1 MKKFF
6 IILLLGAIMGLQASA
21 LMHQEINQTKVPV
34 IYEENH
40 LLPMGFVHLVF
51 RGGGS
56 LGDKNQLGLAKLFA
70 QILNEGTKE
79 LGSVKFAQILEQK
92 AISLSVDSSTEDLQI
107 TLEFL
112 KEYEEEAIER
122 LKELLKSPNFT
133 QSALEKVQTRMLA
146 ALLQKESDF
155 DYLAKLT
162 LKQELFAKTP
172 LANASLGTKES
183 LQKIKLD
190 DLKQQF
196 SKVFELSKL
205 VVVLGGD
212 LEIKQ
217 TLKRLDN
224 ALNFLPKGKIYDE
237 PYFET
242 SDKKQEKILY
252 KDTQQAYVYFGA
264 PFKVKDLKQD
274 LARAKVMMFVLGGGF
289 GSRLMEK
296 IRVKEGL
303 AYSVYIHSNLSKTAY
318 FASGYLQTKLSTQAK
333 SVNLVKKIIKE
344 FTQQGITQQELD
356 DAKKFLLGSEPLR
369 NETMSSRLHTKFNH
383 FYLGLPLDFDK
394 TILEQIQKMSLKEIN
409 DFIKAHAE
417 INDLTFA
424 IVTNKNLKTPSH
436 ASKDN

>member
-1 MKKFF
+1 MKKFL
-6 IILLLGAIMGLQASA
+6 ITLLLGVFMGLQASA
-21 LMHQEINQTKVPV
+21 LTHQEINQAKVPV

-40 LLPMGFVHLVF
+40 LLPMGFIHLAF

-56 LGDKNQLGLAKLFA
+56 LSDKNQLGLAKLFA
-70 QILNEGTKE
+70 QVLNEGTKE
-79 LGSVKFAQILEQK
+79 LGAVGFAQALEQK
-92 AISLSVDSSTEDLQI
+92 AISLNVDTSTEDLQI

-112 KEYEEEAIER
+112 KEYEDEAIMR

-133 QSALEKVQTRMLA
+133 QNALEKVKTRMLA

-162 LKQELFAKTP
+162 LKQELFANTS
-172 LANASLGTKES
+172 LANAALGTKES

-196 SKVFELSKL
+196 AKVFELNKL

-212 LEIKQ
+212 LKIDQ

-224 ALNFLPKGKIYDE
+224 ALNFLPQGKAYEE

-242 SDKKQEKILY
+242 SDKKSEKVLY
-252 KDTQQAYVYFGA
+252 KDTEQAFVYFGA
-264 PFKVKDLKQD
+264 PFKIKDLKQD
-274 LARAKVMMFVLGGGF
+274 LAKSKVMMFVLGGGF

-296 IRVKEGL
+296 IRVQEGL
-303 AYSVYIHSNLSKTAY
+303 AYSVYIRSNFSKVAH

-333 SVNLVKKIIKE
+333 SVALVKKIVKE
-344 FTQQGITQQELD
+344 FIEKGMTQQELD

-369 NETMSSRLHTKFNH
+369 NETISSRLNTTYNY
-383 FYLGLPLDFDK
+383 FYLGLPLNFNQ
-394 TILEQIQKMSLKEIN
+394 TLLNQIQKMSLKEIN
-409 DFIKAHAE
+409 DFIKAHTE

-424 IVTNKNLKTPSH
+424 IVSNKK
-436 ASKDN
+436 KDK

>member
-1 MKKFF
+1 
-6 IILLLGAIMGLQASA
+6 MGLQASA
-21 LMHQEINQTKVPV
+21 LTHQEINQAKVPV

-40 LLPMGFVHLVF
+40 LLPMGFIHLAF

-56 LGDKNQLGLAKLFA
+56 LGDKDRLGLAKLFA
-70 QILNEGTKE
+70 QVLNEGTKE
-79 LGSVKFAQILEQK
+79 LGAVGFAQLLEQK
-92 AISLSVDSSTEDLQI
+92 AISLNVDTSTEDLQV

-112 KEYEEEAIER
+112 KEYEDEAIMR

-133 QSALEKVQTRMLA
+133 QNALEKVRTRMLA
-146 ALLQKESDF
+146 QLLQKESDF

-162 LKQELFAKTP
+162 LKQELFANTP

-196 SKVFELSKL
+196 AKVFELNKL

-212 LEIKQ
+212 LKMDQ

-224 ALNFLPKGKIYDE
+224 ALNFLPQGKAYNE

-242 SDKKQEKILY
+242 SDKKSEKILY
-252 KDTQQAYVYFGA
+252 KDTEQAFVYFGA
-264 PFKVKDLKQD
+264 PFKIKDLKQD
-274 LARAKVMMFVLGGGF
+274 LAKSKVMMFVLGGGF

-296 IRVKEGL
+296 IRVQEGL
-303 AYSVYIHSNLSKTAY
+303 AYSVYIHSNFSKVAH

-333 SVNLVKKIIKE
+333 SVALVKKIVKE
-344 FTQQGITQQELD
+344 FVEKGMTQQELD

-369 NETMSSRLHTKFNH
+369 NETLSSRLNTTYNY
-383 FYLGLPLDFDK
+383 FYLGLPLDFKK
-394 TILEQIQKMSLKEIN
+394 TLLDQIQKMSLKEIN
-409 DFIKAHAE
+409 DFIKAHTE

-424 IVTNKNLKTPSH
+424 IVSNKK
-436 ASKDN
+436 KDK

>member
-1 MKKFF
+1 
-6 IILLLGAIMGLQASA
+6 MGLQASA
-21 LMHQEINQTKVPV
+21 LTHQEINQAKVPV

-40 LLPMGFVHLVF
+40 LLPMGFIHLAF

-56 LGDKNQLGLAKLFA
+56 LSDKNQLGLAKLFA
-70 QILNEGTKE
+70 QVLNEGTKE
-79 LGSVKFAQILEQK
+79 LGAVGFAQALEQK
-92 AISLSVDSSTEDLQI
+92 AISLNVDTSAEDLQI

-112 KEYEEEAIER
+112 KEYEDEAIMR

-133 QSALEKVQTRMLA
+133 QNALEKVKTQMLA

-162 LKQELFAKTP
+162 LKQELFANTP

-183 LQKIKLD
+183 LQKIKLE

-196 SKVFELSKL
+196 AKVFELNKL

-212 LEIKQ
+212 LKIDQ
-217 TLKRLDN
+217 TLKRLNN
-224 ALNFLPKGKIYDE
+224 ALNFLPQGKAYEE

-242 SDKKQEKILY
+242 SDQKSEKVLY
-252 KDTQQAYVYFGA
+252 KDTEQAFVYFGA
-264 PFKVKDLKQD
+264 PFKIKDLKQD
-274 LARAKVMMFVLGGGF
+274 LAKSKVMMFVLGGGF

-296 IRVKEGL
+296 IRVQEGL
-303 AYSVYIHSNLSKTAY
+303 AYSVYIRSNFSKVAH

-333 SVNLVKKIIKE
+333 SVALVKKIVKE
-344 FTQQGITQQELD
+344 FIEKGMTQQELD

-369 NETMSSRLHTKFNH
+369 NETISSRLNTTYNY
-383 FYLGLPLDFDK
+383 FYLGLPLNFNQTLLD
-394 TILEQIQKMSLKEIN
+394 QIQKMSLKEIN
-409 DFIKAHAE
+409 DFIKAHTE

-424 IVTNKNLKTPSH
+424 IVSNKK
-436 ASKDN
+436 KDK

>member
-1 MKKFF
+1 MKK
-6 IILLLGAIMGLQASA
+6 ILITLLLGVFMGLQASA
-21 LMHQEINQTKVPV
+21 LTHQEINQAKVPV

-40 LLPMGFVHLVF
+40 LLPMGFIHLAF

-56 LGDKNQLGLAKLFA
+56 LSDKNQLGLAKLFA
-70 QILNEGTKE
+70 QVLNEGTKE
-79 LGSVKFAQILEQK
+79 LGAVGFAQLLEQK
-92 AISLSVDSSTEDLQI
+92 AISLNVDTSTEDLQI

-112 KEYEEEAIER
+112 KEYEDEAIMR

-133 QSALEKVQTRMLA
+133 QNALEKVKTQMLA

-162 LKQELFAKTP
+162 LKQELFANTP

-183 LQKIKLD
+183 LQKIKLE

-196 SKVFELSKL
+196 AKVFELNKL

-212 LEIKQ
+212 LKIDQ

-224 ALNFLPKGKIYDE
+224 ALNFLPQGKAYEE

-242 SDKKQEKILY
+242 SDKKSEKILY
-252 KDTQQAYVYFGA
+252 KDTEQAFVYFGA
-264 PFKVKDLKQD
+264 PFKIKDLKQD
-274 LARAKVMMFVLGGGF
+274 LAKSKVMMFVLGGGF

-296 IRVKEGL
+296 IRVQEGL
-303 AYSVYIHSNLSKTAY
+303 AYSVYIRSNFSKVAH

-333 SVNLVKKIIKE
+333 SVALVKKIVKE
-344 FTQQGITQQELD
+344 FIEKGMTQQELD

-369 NETMSSRLHTKFNH
+369 NETISSRLNTTYNY
-383 FYLGLPLDFDK
+383 FYLGLPLNFNQTLLD
-394 TILEQIQKMSLKEIN
+394 QIQKMSLKEIN
-409 DFIKAHAE
+409 DFIKAHTE

-424 IVTNKNLKTPSH
+424 IVSNKK
-436 ASKDN
+436 KDK

>member
-1 MKKFF
+1 MKKIL
-6 IILLLGAIMGLQASA
+6 IILLLGVFMGLQASA
-21 LMHQEINQTKVPV
+21 LTHQEINQAKVPV

-40 LLPMGFVHLVF
+40 LLPMGFIHLAF

-70 QILNEGTKE
+70 QVLNEGTKE
-79 LGSVKFAQILEQK
+79 LGAVGFAQLLEQK
-92 AISLSVDSSTEDLQI
+92 AISLNVDTSTEDLQI

-112 KEYEEEAIER
+112 KEYEDEAIMR

-133 QSALEKVQTRMLA
+133 QNALEKVRTRMLA
-146 ALLQKESDF
+146 QLLQKESDF

-162 LKQELFAKTP
+162 LKQELFANTP

-196 SKVFELSKL
+196 AKVFELNKL

-212 LEIKQ
+212 LKMDQ

-224 ALNFLPKGKIYDE
+224 ALNFLPQGKAYDE

-242 SDKKQEKILY
+242 SDKKSEKILY
-252 KDTQQAYVYFGA
+252 KDTEQAFVYFGA
-264 PFKVKDLKQD
+264 PFKIKDLKQD
-274 LARAKVMMFVLGGGF
+274 LAKSKVMMFVLGGGF

-296 IRVKEGL
+296 IRVQEGL
-303 AYSVYIHSNLSKTAY
+303 AYSVYIHSNFSKVAH

-333 SVNLVKKIIKE
+333 SVALVKKIVKE
-344 FTQQGITQQELD
+344 FVEKGMTQQELD

-369 NETMSSRLHTKFNH
+369 NETLSSRLNTTYNY
-383 FYLGLPLDFDK
+383 FYLGLPLDFKK
-394 TILEQIQKMSLKEIN
+394 TLLDQIQKMSLKEIN
-409 DFIKAHAE
+409 DFIKAHTE

-424 IVTNKNLKTPSH
+424 IVSNKK
-436 ASKDN
+436 KDK

>member
-1 MKKFF
+1 
-6 IILLLGAIMGLQASA
+6 MGLQASA
-21 LMHQEINQTKVPV
+21 LTHQEINQAKVPV

-40 LLPMGFVHLVF
+40 LLPMGFIHLAF

-56 LGDKNQLGLAKLFA
+56 LSDKNQLGLAKLFA
-70 QILNEGTKE
+70 QVLNEGTKE
-79 LGSVKFAQILEQK
+79 LGAVGFAQALEQK
-92 AISLSVDSSTEDLQI
+92 AISLNVDTSTEDLQI

-112 KEYEEEAIER
+112 KEYEDEAITH

-133 QSALEKVQTRMLA
+133 QNALEKVKTQMLA

-162 LKQELFAKTP
+162 LKQELFANTP

-183 LQKIKLD
+183 LQKIKLE

-196 SKVFELSKL
+196 AKIFELNKL

-212 LEIKQ
+212 LKIDQ

-224 ALNFLPKGKIYDE
+224 ALNFLPQGKAYEE
-237 PYFET
+237 PYFEA
-242 SDKKQEKILY
+242 SDKKSEKVLY
-252 KDTQQAYVYFGA
+252 KDTEQAFVYFGA
-264 PFKVKDLKQD
+264 PFKIKDLKQD
-274 LARAKVMMFVLGGGF
+274 LAKSKVMMFVLGGGF

-296 IRVKEGL
+296 IRVQEGL
-303 AYSVYIHSNLSKTAY
+303 AYSVYIRSNFSKVAH

-333 SVNLVKKIIKE
+333 SVALVKKIVKE
-344 FTQQGITQQELD
+344 FIEKGMTQQELD

-369 NETMSSRLHTKFNH
+369 NETISSRLNTTYNY
-383 FYLGLPLDFDK
+383 FYLGLPLNFNQTLLD
-394 TILEQIQKMSLKEIN
+394 QIQKMSLKEIN
-409 DFIKAHAE
+409 DFIKAHTE

-424 IVTNKNLKTPSH
+424 IVSNKK
-436 ASKDN
+436 SKDK

>member
-1 MKKFF
+1 MKK
-6 IILLLGAIMGLQASA
+6 ILITLLLGVFMGLQASA
-21 LMHQEINQTKVPV
+21 LTHQEINQAKVPV

-40 LLPMGFVHLVF
+40 LLPMGFIHLAF

-56 LGDKNQLGLAKLFA
+56 LSDKNQLGLAKLFA
-70 QILNEGTKE
+70 QVLNEGTKE
-79 LGSVKFAQILEQK
+79 LGAVGFAQLLEQK
-92 AISLSVDSSTEDLQI
+92 AISLNVDTSAEDLQI

-112 KEYEEEAIER
+112 KEYEDEAITR

-133 QSALEKVQTRMLA
+133 QNALEKVKTRMLA
-146 ALLQKESDF
+146 QLLQKESDF

-162 LKQELFAKTP
+162 LKQELFTNTP
-172 LANASLGTKES
+172 LANAALGTKES

-196 SKVFELSKL
+196 AKVFELNKL

-212 LEIKQ
+212 LKIDQ

-224 ALNFLPKGKIYDE
+224 ALNFLPQGKAYEE

-242 SDKKQEKILY
+242 SAKMGEKILY
-252 KDTQQAYVYFGA
+252 KDTEQAFVYFGA
-264 PFKVKDLKQD
+264 PFKIKDLKQD
-274 LARAKVMMFVLGGGF
+274 LAKSKVMMFVLGGGF

-296 IRVKEGL
+296 IRVQEGL
-303 AYSVYIHSNLSKTAY
+303 AYSVYIRSNFSKVAH

-333 SVNLVKKIIKE
+333 SVALVKKIIKE
-344 FTQQGITQQELD
+344 FIEKGMTQQELD

-369 NETMSSRLHTKFNH
+369 NETISSRLNTTYNY
-383 FYLGLPLDFDK
+383 FYLGLPLDFNQTLLD
-394 TILEQIQKMSLKEIN
+394 QIQKMSLKEIN
-409 DFIKAHAE
+409 DFIKEHTE

-424 IVTNKNLKTPSH
+424 IVSNKK
-436 ASKDN
+436 KDK

>member
-1 MKKFF
+1 
-6 IILLLGAIMGLQASA
+6 MGLQASA
-21 LMHQEINQTKVPV
+21 LTHQEINQAKVPV

-40 LLPMGFVHLVF
+40 LLPMGFIHLAF

-56 LGDKNQLGLAKLFA
+56 LSDKNQLGLAKLFA
-70 QILNEGTKE
+70 QVLNEGTKE
-79 LGSVKFAQILEQK
+79 LGAVGFAQLLEQK
-92 AISLSVDSSTEDLQI
+92 AISLNVDTSTEDLQI

-112 KEYEEEAIER
+112 KEYEDEAIMR

-133 QSALEKVQTRMLA
+133 QNALEKVKTQMLA

-162 LKQELFAKTP
+162 LKQELFANTP
-172 LANASLGTKES
+172 LANAALGAKES
-183 LQKIKLD
+183 IQKIKLE

-196 SKVFELSKL
+196 SKVFELNKL

-212 LEIKQ
+212 LKIDQ

-224 ALNFLPKGKIYDE
+224 ALNFLPQGKAYEE

-242 SDKKQEKILY
+242 SDKKSEKILY
-252 KDTQQAYVYFGA
+252 KDTEQAFVYFGA
-264 PFKVKDLKQD
+264 PFKIKDLKQD
-274 LARAKVMMFVLGGGF
+274 LAKSKVMMFVLGGGF

-296 IRVKEGL
+296 IRVQEGL
-303 AYSVYIHSNLSKTAY
+303 AYSVYIRSNFSKVAH

-333 SVNLVKKIIKE
+333 SVALVKKIVKE
-344 FTQQGITQQELD
+344 FIEKGMTQQELD

-369 NETMSSRLHTKFNH
+369 NETISSRLNTTYNY
-383 FYLGLPLDFDK
+383 FYLGLPLNFNQTLLD
-394 TILEQIQKMSLKEIN
+394 QIQKMSLKEIN
-409 DFIKAHAE
+409 DFIKAHTE

-424 IVTNKNLKTPSH
+424 IVSNKK
-436 ASKDN
+436 KDK

>member
-1 MKKFF
+1 MKK
-6 IILLLGAIMGLQASA
+6 ILITLLLGVFMGLQASA
-21 LMHQEINQTKVPV
+21 LTHQEINQAKVPV

-40 LLPMGFVHLVF
+40 LLPMGFIHLAF

-56 LGDKNQLGLAKLFA
+56 LSDKNQLGLAKLFA
-70 QILNEGTKE
+70 QVLNEGTKE
-79 LGSVKFAQILEQK
+79 LGAVGFAQLLEQK
-92 AISLSVDSSTEDLQI
+92 AISLNVDTSTEDLQI

-112 KEYEEEAIER
+112 KEYEDEAITR

-133 QSALEKVQTRMLA
+133 QNALEKVKTQMLA

-162 LKQELFAKTP
+162 LKQELFVNTP
-172 LANASLGTKES
+172 LANAALGTKES
-183 LQKIKLD
+183 LQKIKLE

-196 SKVFELSKL
+196 SKVFELNKL

-212 LEIKQ
+212 LKIDQ

-224 ALNFLPKGKIYDE
+224 ALNFLPQGKAYNE

-242 SDKKQEKILY
+242 SDKKSEKVLY
-252 KDTQQAYVYFGA
+252 KDTEQAFVYFGT
-264 PFKVKDLKQD
+264 PFKIKDLKQD
-274 LARAKVMMFVLGGGF
+274 LAKSKVMMFVLGGGF

-296 IRVKEGL
+296 IRVQEGL
-303 AYSVYIHSNLSKTAY
+303 AYSVYIRSNFSKVAH

-333 SVNLVKKIIKE
+333 SVALVKKIVKE
-344 FTQQGITQQELD
+344 FIEKGMTQQELD

-369 NETMSSRLHTKFNH
+369 NETISSRLNTTYNY
-383 FYLGLPLDFDK
+383 FYLGLPLNFNQTLLD
-394 TILEQIQKMSLKEIN
+394 QIQKMSLKEIN
-409 DFIKAHAE
+409 DFIKAHTE

-424 IVTNKNLKTPSH
+424 IVSNKK
-436 ASKDN
+436 SKDK

>member
-1 MKKFF
+1 MKKFL
-6 IILLLGAIMGLQASA
+6 IILLLGVFMGLQASA
-21 LMHQEINQTKVPV
+21 LTHQEINQAKVPV

-40 LLPMGFVHLVF
+40 LLPMGFIHLAF

-56 LGDKNQLGLAKLFA
+56 LSDKNQLGLAKLFA
-70 QILNEGTKE
+70 QVLNEGTKE
-79 LGSVKFAQILEQK
+79 LGAVGFAQLLEQK
-92 AISLSVDSSTEDLQI
+92 AISLNVDTSTEDLQI

-112 KEYEEEAIER
+112 KEYEDEAIMR

-133 QSALEKVQTRMLA
+133 QNALEKVKTQMLA

-162 LKQELFAKTP
+162 LKQELFANTP

-183 LQKIKLD
+183 LQKIKID

-196 SKVFELSKL
+196 SKVFELNKL

-212 LEIKQ
+212 LKIDQ

-224 ALNFLPKGKIYDE
+224 ALNFLPQGKAYEE
-237 PYFET
+237 PYFEA
-242 SDKKQEKILY
+242 SDQKSEKILY
-252 KDTQQAYVYFGA
+252 KDTEQAFVYFGA
-264 PFKVKDLKQD
+264 PFKIKDLKQD
-274 LARAKVMMFVLGGGF
+274 LAKSKVMMFVLGGGF

-296 IRVKEGL
+296 IRVQEGL
-303 AYSVYIHSNLSKTAY
+303 AYSVYIRSNFSKVAH

-333 SVNLVKKIIKE
+333 SVALVKKIVKE
-344 FTQQGITQQELD
+344 FIEKGMTQQELD

-369 NETMSSRLHTKFNH
+369 NETISSRLNTTYNY
-383 FYLGLPLDFDK
+383 FYLGLPLNFNQTLLD
-394 TILEQIQKMSLKEIN
+394 QIQKMSLKEIN
-409 DFIKAHAE
+409 DFIKAHTE

-424 IVTNKNLKTPSH
+424 IVSNKK
-436 ASKDN
+436 SKDK

>member
-1 MKKFF
+1 MKK
-6 IILLLGAIMGLQASA
+6 ILITLLLGVFMGLQASA
-21 LMHQEINQTKVPV
+21 LTHQEINQAKVPV

-40 LLPMGFVHLVF
+40 LLPMGFIHLAF

-56 LGDKNQLGLAKLFA
+56 LSDKNQLGLAKLFA
-70 QILNEGTKE
+70 QVLNEGTKE
-79 LGSVKFAQILEQK
+79 LGAVGFAQALEQK
-92 AISLSVDSSTEDLQI
+92 AISLNVDTSTEDLQI

-112 KEYEEEAIER
+112 KEYEDEAIMR

-133 QSALEKVQTRMLA
+133 QSALEKVKTRMLA

-162 LKQELFAKTP
+162 LKQELFVNTP
-172 LANASLGTKES
+172 LANAALGTKES

-196 SKVFELSKL
+196 DKVFELNKL

-212 LEIKQ
+212 LKINQ

-224 ALNFLPKGKIYDE
+224 ALNFLPQGKAYEE

-242 SDKKQEKILY
+242 SHQKSEKILY
-252 KDTQQAYVYFGA
+252 KDTEQAFVYFGA
-264 PFKVKDLKQD
+264 PFKIKDLKQD
-274 LARAKVMMFVLGGGF
+274 LAKSKVMMFVLGGGF

-296 IRVKEGL
+296 IRVQEGL
-303 AYSVYIHSNLSKTAY
+303 AYSVYIRSNFSKVAH

-333 SVNLVKKIIKE
+333 SVALVKKIVKE
-344 FTQQGITQQELD
+344 FVEKGMTQQELD

-369 NETMSSRLHTKFNH
+369 NETISSRLNTTYNY
-383 FYLGLPLDFDK
+383 FYLDLPLNFNQTLLD
-394 TILEQIQKMSLKEIN
+394 QIQKMSLKEIN
-409 DFIKAHAE
+409 DFIKEHTE

-424 IVTNKNLKTPSH
+424 IVSNKK
-436 ASKDN
+436 KDK

>member
-1 MKKFF
+1 MKKIL
-6 IILLLGAIMGLQASA
+6 IILLLGVFMGLQASA
-21 LMHQEINQTKVPV
+21 LTHQEINQAKVPV

-40 LLPMGFVHLVF
+40 LLPMGFIHLAF

-56 LGDKNQLGLAKLFA
+56 LSDKNQLGLAKLFA
-70 QILNEGTKE
+70 QVLNEGTKE
-79 LGSVKFAQILEQK
+79 LGAVGFAQALEQK
-92 AISLSVDSSTEDLQI
+92 AISLNVDTSTEDLQI

-112 KEYEEEAIER
+112 KEYEDEAIMR

-133 QSALEKVQTRMLA
+133 QSALEKVKTRMLA

-162 LKQELFAKTP
+162 LKQELFANTP
-172 LANASLGTKES
+172 LANATLGTKES

-196 SKVFELSKL
+196 AKVFELNKL

-212 LEIKQ
+212 LKINQ

-224 ALNFLPKGKIYDE
+224 ALNFLPQGKAYEE

-242 SDKKQEKILY
+242 SHQKSEKILY
-252 KDTQQAYVYFGA
+252 KDTEQAFVYFGA
-264 PFKVKDLKQD
+264 PFKIKDLKQD
-274 LARAKVMMFVLGGGF
+274 LAKSKVMMFVLGGGF

-296 IRVKEGL
+296 IRVQEGL
-303 AYSVYIHSNLSKTAY
+303 AYSVYIRSNFSKVAH

-333 SVNLVKKIIKE
+333 SVALVKKIVKE
-344 FTQQGITQQELD
+344 FVEKGMTQQELD

-369 NETMSSRLHTKFNH
+369 NETISSRLNTTYNY
-383 FYLGLPLDFDK
+383 FYLDLPLNFNQTLLD
-394 TILEQIQKMSLKEIN
+394 QIQKMSLKEIN
-409 DFIKAHAE
+409 DFIKEHTE

-424 IVTNKNLKTPSH
+424 IVSNKK
-436 ASKDN
+436 KDK

>member
-1 MKKFF
+1 
-6 IILLLGAIMGLQASA
+6 MGLQASA
-21 LMHQEINQTKVPV
+21 LTHQEINQAKVPV

-40 LLPMGFVHLVF
+40 LLPMGFIHLAF

-56 LGDKNQLGLAKLFA
+56 LSDKNQLGLAKLFA

-79 LGSVKFAQILEQK
+79 LGAVGFAQALEQK
-92 AISLSVDSSTEDLQI
+92 AISLNVDTSTEDLQI

-112 KEYEEEAIER
+112 KEYEDEAIMR

-133 QSALEKVQTRMLA
+133 QNALEKVKTRMLA
-146 ALLQKESDF
+146 QLLQKESDF

-162 LKQELFAKTP
+162 LKQELFANTP
-172 LANASLGTKES
+172 LANAVLGTKES

-196 SKVFELSKL
+196 DKVFELNKL

-212 LEIKQ
+212 LKINQ

-224 ALNFLPKGKIYDE
+224 ALNFLPQGKAYEE
-237 PYFET
+237 PYFEA
-242 SDKKQEKILY
+242 SDQKSEKILY
-252 KDTQQAYVYFGA
+252 KDTEQAFVYFGA
-264 PFKVKDLKQD
+264 PFKIKDLKQD
-274 LARAKVMMFVLGGGF
+274 LAKSKVMMFVLGGGF

-296 IRVKEGL
+296 IRVQEGL
-303 AYSVYIHSNLSKTAY
+303 AYSVYIRSNFSKVAH

-333 SVNLVKKIIKE
+333 SVALVKKIVKE
-344 FTQQGITQQELD
+344 FIEKGMTQQELD

-369 NETMSSRLHTKFNH
+369 NETISSRLNTTYNY
-383 FYLGLPLDFDK
+383 FYLDLPLDFNQTLLD
-394 TILEQIQKMSLKEIN
+394 QIQKMSLKEIN
-409 DFIKAHAE
+409 DFIKAHTE

-424 IVTNKNLKTPSH
+424 IVSNKK
-436 ASKDN
+436 KDK

>member
-1 MKKFF
+1 MKK
-6 IILLLGAIMGLQASA
+6 ILITLLLGVFMGLQASA
-21 LMHQEINQTKVPV
+21 LTHQEINQAKVPV

-40 LLPMGFVHLVF
+40 LLPMGFIHLAF

-56 LGDKNQLGLAKLFA
+56 LSDKNQLGLAKLFA
-70 QILNEGTKE
+70 QVLNEGTKE
-79 LGSVKFAQILEQK
+79 LGAVGFAQLLEQK
-92 AISLSVDSSTEDLQI
+92 AISLNVDTSAEDLQI

-112 KEYEEEAIER
+112 KEYEDEAIMR

-133 QSALEKVQTRMLA
+133 QNALEKVKTQMLA

-162 LKQELFAKTP
+162 LKQELFANTP

-183 LQKIKLD
+183 LQKIKLE

-196 SKVFELSKL
+196 AKVFELNKL

-212 LEIKQ
+212 LKIDQ
-217 TLKRLDN
+217 TLKRLNN
-224 ALNFLPKGKIYDE
+224 ALNFLPQGKAYEE

-242 SDKKQEKILY
+242 SDKKSEKVLY
-252 KDTQQAYVYFGA
+252 KDTEQAFVYFGA
-264 PFKVKDLKQD
+264 PFKIKDLKQD
-274 LARAKVMMFVLGGGF
+274 LAKSKVMMFVLGGGF

-296 IRVKEGL
+296 IRVQEGL
-303 AYSVYIHSNLSKTAY
+303 AYSVYIRSNFSKVAH

-333 SVNLVKKIIKE
+333 SVALVKKIVKE
-344 FTQQGITQQELD
+344 FIEKGMTQQELD

-369 NETMSSRLHTKFNH
+369 NETISSRLNTTYNY
-383 FYLGLPLDFDK
+383 FYLGLPLNFNQTLLD
-394 TILEQIQKMSLKEIN
+394 QIQKMSLKEIN
-409 DFIKAHAE
+409 DFIKAHTE

-424 IVTNKNLKTPSH
+424 IVSNKK
-436 ASKDN
+436 SKDK

>member
-1 MKKFF
+1 
-6 IILLLGAIMGLQASA
+6 MGLQASA
-21 LMHQEINQTKVPV
+21 LTHQEINQAKVPV

-40 LLPMGFVHLVF
+40 LLPMGFIHLAF

-56 LGDKNQLGLAKLFA
+56 LSDKNQLGLAKLFA

-79 LGSVKFAQILEQK
+79 LGAVGFAQALEQK
-92 AISLSVDSSTEDLQI
+92 AISLNVDTSTEDLQI

-112 KEYEEEAIER
+112 KEYEDEAIMR

-133 QSALEKVQTRMLA
+133 QNALEKVKTRMLA

-162 LKQELFAKTP
+162 LKQELFANTP
-172 LANASLGTKES
+172 LANAALGTKEG

-196 SKVFELSKL
+196 DKVFELNKL

-212 LEIKQ
+212 LKINQ

-224 ALNFLPKGKIYDE
+224 ALNFLPQGKAYEE

-242 SDKKQEKILY
+242 SHQKSEKILY
-252 KDTQQAYVYFGA
+252 KDTEQAFVYFGA
-264 PFKVKDLKQD
+264 PFKIKDLKQD
-274 LARAKVMMFVLGGGF
+274 LAKSKVMMFVLGGGF

-296 IRVKEGL
+296 IRVQEGL
-303 AYSVYIHSNLSKTAY
+303 AYSVYIRSNFSKVAH

-333 SVNLVKKIIKE
+333 SVALVKKIVKE
-344 FTQQGITQQELD
+344 FVEKGMTQQELD

-369 NETMSSRLHTKFNH
+369 NETISSRLNTTYNY
-383 FYLGLPLDFDK
+383 FYLGLPLNFNQTLLD
-394 TILEQIQKMSLKEIN
+394 QIQKMSLKEIN
-409 DFIKAHAE
+409 DFIKAHTE

-424 IVTNKNLKTPSH
+424 IVSNKK
-436 ASKDN
+436 KDK

>member
-1 MKKFF
+1 MKK
-6 IILLLGAIMGLQASA
+6 ILITLLLGVFMGLQASA
-21 LMHQEINQTKVPV
+21 LTHQEINQAKVPV

-40 LLPMGFVHLVF
+40 LLPMGFIHLAF

-56 LGDKNQLGLAKLFA
+56 LSDKNQLGLAKLFA
-70 QILNEGTKE
+70 QVLNEGTKE
-79 LGSVKFAQILEQK
+79 LGAVGFAQLLEQK
-92 AISLSVDSSTEDLQI
+92 AISLNVDTSAEDLQI

-112 KEYEEEAIER
+112 KEYEDEAIMR

-133 QSALEKVQTRMLA
+133 QNALEKVKTQMLA

-162 LKQELFAKTP
+162 LKQELFTNTP
-172 LANASLGTKES
+172 LANAALGTKES

-196 SKVFELSKL
+196 AKVFELNKL

-212 LEIKQ
+212 LKIDQ

-224 ALNFLPKGKIYDE
+224 ALNFLPQGKAYEE

-242 SDKKQEKILY
+242 SDKKSEKVLY
-252 KDTQQAYVYFGA
+252 KDTEQAFVYFGT
-264 PFKVKDLKQD
+264 PFKIKDLKQD
-274 LARAKVMMFVLGGGF
+274 LAKSKVMMFVLGGGF

-296 IRVKEGL
+296 IRVQEGL
-303 AYSVYIHSNLSKTAY
+303 AYSVYIRSNFSKVVH

-333 SVNLVKKIIKE
+333 SVALVKKIVKE
-344 FTQQGITQQELD
+344 FIEKGMTQQELD

-369 NETMSSRLHTKFNH
+369 NETISSRLNTTYNY
-383 FYLGLPLDFDK
+383 FYLGLPLNFNQ
-394 TILEQIQKMSLKEIN
+394 TLLNQIQKMSLKEIN
-409 DFIKAHAE
+409 DFIKAHTE

-424 IVTNKNLKTPSH
+424 IVSNKK
-436 ASKDN
+436 KDK

>member
-1 MKKFF
+1 MKK
-6 IILLLGAIMGLQASA
+6 ILITLLLGVFMGLQASA
-21 LMHQEINQTKVPV
+21 LTHQEINQAKVPV

-40 LLPMGFVHLVF
+40 LLPMGFIHLAF

-56 LGDKNQLGLAKLFA
+56 LSDKNQLGLAKLFA
-70 QILNEGTKE
+70 QVLNEGTKE
-79 LGSVKFAQILEQK
+79 LGAVGFAQLLEQK
-92 AISLSVDSSTEDLQI
+92 AISLNVDTSAEDLQI

-112 KEYEEEAIER
+112 KEYEDEAIMR

-133 QSALEKVQTRMLA
+133 QNALEKVKTQMLA

-162 LKQELFAKTP
+162 LKQELFTNTP
-172 LANASLGTKES
+172 LANAALGTKES

-196 SKVFELSKL
+196 AKVFELNKL

-212 LEIKQ
+212 LKIDQ

-224 ALNFLPKGKIYDE
+224 ALNFLPQGKAYEE

-242 SDKKQEKILY
+242 SDKKSEKVLY
-252 KDTQQAYVYFGA
+252 KDTEQAFVYFGA
-264 PFKVKDLKQD
+264 PFKIKDLKQD
-274 LARAKVMMFVLGGGF
+274 LAKSKVMMFVLGGGF

-296 IRVKEGL
+296 IRVQEGL
-303 AYSVYIHSNLSKTAY
+303 AYSVYIRSNFSKVAH

-333 SVNLVKKIIKE
+333 SVALVKKIVKE
-344 FTQQGITQQELD
+344 FIEKGMTQQELD

-369 NETMSSRLHTKFNH
+369 NETISSRLNTTYNY
-383 FYLGLPLDFDK
+383 FYLGLPLNFNQTLLD
-394 TILEQIQKMSLKEIN
+394 QIQKMSLKEIN
-409 DFIKAHAE
+409 DFIKAHTE

-424 IVTNKNLKTPSH
+424 IVSNKK
-436 ASKDN
+436 SKDK

>member
-1 MKKFF
+1 
-6 IILLLGAIMGLQASA
+6 MGLQASA
-21 LMHQEINQTKVPV
+21 LTHQEINQAKVPV

-40 LLPMGFVHLVF
+40 LLPMGFIHLAF

-56 LGDKNQLGLAKLFA
+56 LSDKNQLGLAKLFA
-70 QILNEGTKE
+70 QVLNEGTKE
-79 LGSVKFAQILEQK
+79 LGAVGFAQALEQK
-92 AISLSVDSSTEDLQI
+92 AISLNVDTSTEDLQI

-112 KEYEEEAIER
+112 KEYEDEAIMR

-133 QSALEKVQTRMLA
+133 QSALEKVKTRMLA

-162 LKQELFAKTP
+162 LKQELFANTP
-172 LANASLGTKES
+172 LANTVLGTKES

-196 SKVFELSKL
+196 DKVFELNKL

-212 LEIKQ
+212 LKINQ

-224 ALNFLPKGKIYDE
+224 ALNFLPQGKAYEE

-242 SDKKQEKILY
+242 SHQKSEKILY
-252 KDTQQAYVYFGA
+252 KDTEQAFVYFGA
-264 PFKVKDLKQD
+264 PFKIKDLKQD
-274 LARAKVMMFVLGGGF
+274 LAKSKVMMFVLGGGF

-296 IRVKEGL
+296 IRVQEGL
-303 AYSVYIHSNLSKTAY
+303 AYSVYIRSNFSKVAH

-333 SVNLVKKIIKE
+333 SVALVKKIVKE
-344 FTQQGITQQELD
+344 FVEKGMTQQELD

-369 NETMSSRLHTKFNH
+369 NETISSRLNTTYNY
-383 FYLGLPLDFDK
+383 FYLDLPLNFNQTLLD
-394 TILEQIQKMSLKEIN
+394 QIQKMSLKEIN
-409 DFIKAHAE
+409 DFIKEHTE

-424 IVTNKNLKTPSH
+424 IVSNKK
-436 ASKDN
+436 KDK

>member
-1 MKKFF
+1 MKKFL
-6 IILLLGAIMGLQASA
+6 ITLLLGVFMGLQASA
-21 LMHQEINQTKVPV
+21 LTHQEINQAKVPV

-40 LLPMGFVHLVF
+40 LLPMGFIHLAF

-56 LGDKNQLGLAKLFA
+56 LSDKNQLGLAKLFA
-70 QILNEGTKE
+70 QVLNEGTKE
-79 LGSVKFAQILEQK
+79 LGAVGFAQALEQK
-92 AISLSVDSSTEDLQI
+92 AISLNVDTSTEDLQI

-112 KEYEEEAIER
+112 KEYEDEAITR

-133 QSALEKVQTRMLA
+133 QNALEKVKTQMLA

-162 LKQELFAKTP
+162 LKQELFANTP
-172 LANASLGTKES
+172 LANAALGTKEG
-183 LQKIKLD
+183 LQKIKLE

-196 SKVFELSKL
+196 SKVFELNKL

-212 LEIKQ
+212 LKIDQ

-224 ALNFLPKGKIYDE
+224 ALNFLPQGKAYEE

-242 SDKKQEKILY
+242 SDKKSEKVLY
-252 KDTQQAYVYFGA
+252 KDTEQAFVYFGA
-264 PFKVKDLKQD
+264 PFKIKDLKQD
-274 LARAKVMMFVLGGGF
+274 LAKSKVMMFVLGGGF

-296 IRVKEGL
+296 IRVQEGL
-303 AYSVYIHSNLSKTAY
+303 AYSVYIRSNFSKVAH

-333 SVNLVKKIIKE
+333 SVALVKKIVKE
-344 FTQQGITQQELD
+344 FIEKGMTQQELD

-369 NETMSSRLHTKFNH
+369 NETISSRLNTTYNY
-383 FYLGLPLDFDK
+383 FYLGLPLNFNQTLLD
-394 TILEQIQKMSLKEIN
+394 QIQKMSLKEIN
-409 DFIKAHAE
+409 DFIKEHTE

-424 IVTNKNLKTPSH
+424 IVSNKKN
-436 ASKDN
+436 KDK

>member
-1 MKKFF
+1 MKKIL
-6 IILLLGAIMGLQASA
+6 IILLLGVFMGLQASA
-21 LMHQEINQTKVPV
+21 LTHQEINQAKVPV

-40 LLPMGFVHLVF
+40 LLPMGFIHLAF

-56 LGDKNQLGLAKLFA
+56 LGDKDRLGLAKLFA
-70 QILNEGTKE
+70 QVLNEGTKE
-79 LGSVKFAQILEQK
+79 LGAVGFAQLLEQK
-92 AISLSVDSSTEDLQI
+92 AISLNVDTSTEDLQV

-112 KEYEEEAIER
+112 KEYEDEAIMR

-133 QSALEKVQTRMLA
+133 QNALEKVRTRMLA
-146 ALLQKESDF
+146 QLLQKESDF

-162 LKQELFAKTP
+162 LKQELFANTP

-196 SKVFELSKL
+196 AKVFELNKL

-212 LEIKQ
+212 LKMDQ

-224 ALNFLPKGKIYDE
+224 ALNFLPQGKAYNE

-242 SDKKQEKILY
+242 SDKKSEKILY
-252 KDTQQAYVYFGA
+252 KDTEQAFVYFGA
-264 PFKVKDLKQD
+264 PFKIKDLKQD
-274 LARAKVMMFVLGGGF
+274 LAKSKVMMFVLGGGF

-296 IRVKEGL
+296 IRVQEGL
-303 AYSVYIHSNLSKTAY
+303 AYSVYIHSNFSKVAH

-333 SVNLVKKIIKE
+333 SVALVKKIVKE
-344 FTQQGITQQELD
+344 FVEKGMTQQELD

-369 NETMSSRLHTKFNH
+369 NETLSSRLNTTYNY
-383 FYLGLPLDFDK
+383 FYLGLPLDFKK
-394 TILEQIQKMSLKEIN
+394 TLLDQIQKMSLKEIN
-409 DFIKAHAE
+409 DFIKAHTE

-424 IVTNKNLKTPSH
+424 IVSNKK
-436 ASKDN
+436 KDK

>member
-1 MKKFF
+1 MKK
-6 IILLLGAIMGLQASA
+6 ILITLLLGVFMGLQASA
-21 LMHQEINQTKVPV
+21 LTHQEINQAKVPV

-40 LLPMGFVHLVF
+40 LLPMGFIHLAF

-56 LGDKNQLGLAKLFA
+56 LSDKNQLGLAKLFA
-70 QILNEGTKE
+70 QVLNEGTKE
-79 LGSVKFAQILEQK
+79 LGAVGFAQALEQK
-92 AISLSVDSSTEDLQI
+92 AISLNVDTSTEDLQI

-112 KEYEEEAIER
+112 KEYEDEAIMH

-133 QSALEKVQTRMLA
+133 QNALEKVKTRMLA

-162 LKQELFAKTP
+162 LKQELFANTS
-172 LANASLGTKES
+172 LANAALGTKES

-196 SKVFELSKL
+196 DKVFELNKL

-212 LEIKQ
+212 LKINQ

-224 ALNFLPKGKIYDE
+224 ALNFLPQGKAYEE

-242 SDKKQEKILY
+242 SHQKSEKILY
-252 KDTQQAYVYFGA
+252 KDTEQAFVYFGA
-264 PFKVKDLKQD
+264 PFKIKDLKQD
-274 LARAKVMMFVLGGGF
+274 LAKSKVMMFVLGGGF

-296 IRVKEGL
+296 IRVQEGL
-303 AYSVYIHSNLSKTAY
+303 AYSVYIRSNFSKVAH

-333 SVNLVKKIIKE
+333 SVALVKKIVKE
-344 FTQQGITQQELD
+344 FVEKGMTQQELD

-369 NETMSSRLHTKFNH
+369 NETISSRLNTTYNY
-383 FYLGLPLDFDK
+383 FYLDLPLNFNQTLLD
-394 TILEQIQKMSLKEIN
+394 QIQKMSLKEIN
-409 DFIKAHAE
+409 DFIKEHTE

-424 IVTNKNLKTPSH
+424 IVSNKK
-436 ASKDN
+436 KDK

>member
-1 MKKFF
+1 MRMKK
-6 IILLLGAIMGLQASA
+6 ILITLLLGVFMGLQASA
-21 LMHQEINQTKVPV
+21 LTHQEINQAKVPV

-40 LLPMGFVHLVF
+40 LLPMGFIHLAF

-56 LGDKNQLGLAKLFA
+56 LSDKNQLGLAKLFA
-70 QILNEGTKE
+70 QVLNEGTKE
-79 LGSVKFAQILEQK
+79 LGAVGFAQALEQK
-92 AISLSVDSSTEDLQI
+92 AISLNVDTSTEDLQI

-112 KEYEEEAIER
+112 KEYEDEAIMH

-133 QSALEKVQTRMLA
+133 QNALEKVKTQMLA

-162 LKQELFAKTP
+162 LKQELFANTP

-183 LQKIKLD
+183 LQKIKLE

-196 SKVFELSKL
+196 AKIFELNKL

-212 LEIKQ
+212 LKIDQ

-224 ALNFLPKGKIYDE
+224 ALNFLPQGKAYEE
-237 PYFET
+237 PYFEA
-242 SDKKQEKILY
+242 SDKKSEKVLY
-252 KDTQQAYVYFGA
+252 KDTEQAFVYFGA
-264 PFKVKDLKQD
+264 PFKIKDLKQD
-274 LARAKVMMFVLGGGF
+274 LAKSKVMMFVLGGGF

-296 IRVKEGL
+296 IRVQEGL
-303 AYSVYIHSNLSKTAY
+303 AYSVYIRSNFSKVAH

-333 SVNLVKKIIKE
+333 SVALVKKIVKE
-344 FTQQGITQQELD
+344 FVEKGMTQQELD

-369 NETMSSRLHTKFNH
+369 NETISSRLNTTYNY
-383 FYLGLPLDFDK
+383 FYLDLPLNFNQTLLD
-394 TILEQIQKMSLKEIN
+394 QIQKMSLKEIN
-409 DFIKAHAE
+409 DFIKEHTE

-424 IVTNKNLKTPSH
+424 IVSNKK
-436 ASKDN
+436 KDK

>member
-1 MKKFF
+1 MKK
-6 IILLLGAIMGLQASA
+6 ILITLLLGVFMGLQASA
-21 LMHQEINQTKVPV
+21 LTHQEINQAKVPV

-40 LLPMGFVHLVF
+40 LLPMGFIHLAF

-56 LGDKNQLGLAKLFA
+56 LSDKNQLGLAKLFA
-70 QILNEGTKE
+70 QVLNEGTKE
-79 LGSVKFAQILEQK
+79 LGAVGFAQLLEQK
-92 AISLSVDSSTEDLQI
+92 AISLNVDTSAEDLQI

-112 KEYEEEAIER
+112 KEYEDEAITR

-133 QSALEKVQTRMLA
+133 QNALEKVKTRMLA

-162 LKQELFAKTP
+162 LKQELFANTH
-172 LANASLGTKES
+172 LANAALGTKES
-183 LQKIKLD
+183 LQKIKLE

-196 SKVFELSKL
+196 AKVFELNKL

-212 LEIKQ
+212 LKIDQ

-224 ALNFLPKGKIYDE
+224 ALNFLPQGKAYEE

-242 SDKKQEKILY
+242 SDKKSEKVLY
-252 KDTQQAYVYFGA
+252 KDTEQAFVYFGA
-264 PFKVKDLKQD
+264 PFKIKDLKQD
-274 LARAKVMMFVLGGGF
+274 LAKSKVMMFVLGGGF

-296 IRVKEGL
+296 IRVQEGL
-303 AYSVYIHSNLSKTAY
+303 AYSVYIRSNFSKVAH

-333 SVNLVKKIIKE
+333 SVALVKKIVKE
-344 FTQQGITQQELD
+344 FIEKGMTQQELD

-369 NETMSSRLHTKFNH
+369 NETISSRLNTTYNY
-383 FYLGLPLDFDK
+383 FYLGLPLNFNQ
-394 TILEQIQKMSLKEIN
+394 TLLNQIQKMSLKEIN
-409 DFIKAHAE
+409 DFIKAHTE

-424 IVTNKNLKTPSH
+424 IVSNKK
-436 ASKDN
+436 KDK

>member
-1 MKKFF
+1 MKKIL
-6 IILLLGAIMGLQASA
+6 IILLLGVFMGLQASA
-21 LMHQEINQTKVPV
+21 LTHQEINQAKVPV

-40 LLPMGFVHLVF
+40 LLPMGFIHLAF

-56 LGDKNQLGLAKLFA
+56 LSDKNQLGLAKLFA
-70 QILNEGTKE
+70 QVLNEGTKE
-79 LGSVKFAQILEQK
+79 LGAVGFAQLLEQK
-92 AISLSVDSSTEDLQI
+92 AISLNVDTSTEDLQI

-112 KEYEEEAIER
+112 KEYEDEAIMR

-133 QSALEKVQTRMLA
+133 QNALEKVKTQMLA

-162 LKQELFAKTP
+162 LKQELFANTP

-183 LQKIKLD
+183 LQKIKLE

-196 SKVFELSKL
+196 AKVFELNKL

-212 LEIKQ
+212 LKIDQ

-224 ALNFLPKGKIYDE
+224 ALNFLPQGKAYEE

-242 SDKKQEKILY
+242 SDKKSEKILY
-252 KDTQQAYVYFGA
+252 KDTEQAFVYFGA
-264 PFKVKDLKQD
+264 PFKIKDLKQD
-274 LARAKVMMFVLGGGF
+274 LAKSKVMMFVLGGGF

-296 IRVKEGL
+296 IRVQEGL
-303 AYSVYIHSNLSKTAY
+303 AYSVYIRSNFSKVAH

-333 SVNLVKKIIKE
+333 SVALVKKIVKE
-344 FTQQGITQQELD
+344 FIEKGMTQQELD

-369 NETMSSRLHTKFNH
+369 NETISSRLNTTYNY
-383 FYLGLPLDFDK
+383 FYLGLPLNFNQ
-394 TILEQIQKMSLKEIN
+394 TLLNQIQKMSLKEIN
-409 DFIKAHAE
+409 DFIKAHTE

-424 IVTNKNLKTPSH
+424 IVSNKK
-436 ASKDN
+436 KDK

>member
-1 MKKFF
+1 MKKIL
-6 IILLLGAIMGLQASA
+6 IILLLGVFMGLQASA
-21 LMHQEINQTKVPV
+21 LTHQEINQAKVPV

-40 LLPMGFVHLVF
+40 LLPMGFIHLAF

-56 LGDKNQLGLAKLFA
+56 LSDKNQLGLAKLFA
-70 QILNEGTKE
+70 QVLNEGTKE
-79 LGSVKFAQILEQK
+79 LGAVGFAQLLEQK
-92 AISLSVDSSTEDLQI
+92 AISLNVDTSAEDLQI

-112 KEYEEEAIER
+112 KEYEDEAITR

-133 QSALEKVQTRMLA
+133 QNALEKVKTQMLA

-162 LKQELFAKTP
+162 LKQELFANTP
-172 LANASLGTKES
+172 LANATLGTKES

-196 SKVFELSKL
+196 SKVFELNKL

-212 LEIKQ
+212 LKIDQ

-224 ALNFLPKGKIYDE
+224 ALNFLPQGKAYEE

-242 SDKKQEKILY
+242 SDKKSEKVLY
-252 KDTQQAYVYFGA
+252 KDTEQAFVYFGA
-264 PFKVKDLKQD
+264 PFKIKDLKQD
-274 LARAKVMMFVLGGGF
+274 LAKSKVMMFVLGGGF

-296 IRVKEGL
+296 IRVQEGL
-303 AYSVYIHSNLSKTAY
+303 AYSVYIRSNFSKVAH

-333 SVNLVKKIIKE
+333 SVALVKKIVKE
-344 FTQQGITQQELD
+344 FIEKGMTQQELD

-369 NETMSSRLHTKFNH
+369 NETISSRLNTTYNY
-383 FYLGLPLDFDK
+383 FYLGLPLNFNQ
-394 TILEQIQKMSLKEIN
+394 TLLNQIQKMSLKEIN
-409 DFIKAHAE
+409 DFIKAHTE

-424 IVTNKNLKTPSH
+424 IVSNKK
-436 ASKDN
+436 SKDK

>member
-1 MKKFF
+1 MKKIL
-6 IILLLGAIMGLQASA
+6 IILLLGVFMGLQASA
-21 LMHQEINQTKVPV
+21 LTHQEINQAKVPV

-40 LLPMGFVHLVF
+40 LLPMGFIHLAF

-56 LGDKNQLGLAKLFA
+56 LGDKDRLGLAKLFA
-70 QILNEGTKE
+70 QVLNEGTKE
-79 LGSVKFAQILEQK
+79 LGAVGFAQLLEQK
-92 AISLSVDSSTEDLQI
+92 AISLNVDTSTEDLQI

-112 KEYEEEAIER
+112 KEYEDEAIMR

-133 QSALEKVQTRMLA
+133 QSALEKVRTRMLA
-146 ALLQKESDF
+146 QLLQKESDF

-162 LKQELFAKTP
+162 LKQELFANTP

-196 SKVFELSKL
+196 AKVFELNKL

-212 LEIKQ
+212 LKMDQ

-224 ALNFLPKGKIYDE
+224 ALNFLPQGKAYNE

-242 SDKKQEKILY
+242 SDKKSEKILY
-252 KDTQQAYVYFGA
+252 KDTEQAFVYFGA
-264 PFKVKDLKQD
+264 PFKIKDLKQD
-274 LARAKVMMFVLGGGF
+274 LAKSKVMMFVLGGGF

-296 IRVKEGL
+296 IRVQEGL
-303 AYSVYIHSNLSKTAY
+303 AYSVYIRSNFSKVAH

-333 SVNLVKKIIKE
+333 SVALVKKIVKE
-344 FTQQGITQQELD
+344 FIEKGMTQQELD

-369 NETMSSRLHTKFNH
+369 NETISSRLNTTYNY
-383 FYLGLPLDFDK
+383 FYLGLPLNFNQ
-394 TILEQIQKMSLKEIN
+394 TLLNQIQKMSLKEIN
-409 DFIKAHAE
+409 DFIKVHTE

-424 IVTNKNLKTPSH
+424 IVSNKK
-436 ASKDN
+436 KDK